1 LLWKLKNPS
10 IFVYILAGSN
20 QQESMVMKNSSLVSK
35 KQETTGNSLLTS
47 SDKKPLD
54 TKQLNVTAALATAPS
69 LALTGN
75 TKPAMSFSF
84 STFNNEGTNPTE
96 SKAPSG
102 LAPSLRPGSSSF
114 GNSQSG
120 KGGLDSTQS
129 VGTFGGSQNSN
140 KDGGGY
146 SFKSSLFASSGSVP
160 AKIGERNEAGFGNPW
175 PQTSYTADGKVFGP
189 PVALSPGTLPSISP
203 AKPSLI
209 GSSSSG
215 YRAGNSEAP
224 QSLHGSPL
232 SQQTMGKSH
241 NSRTQAPVDYSR
253 NFKMSAIFD
262 SQEDMSKKFY
272 SVRSLN
278 TFNYYIYFSIFYFP
292 CTYEILS
299 SVEGK
304 FQVMNVPHILL
315 TLVAS
320 SLHTLAFFFENH
332 TLASSFLDT
341 KIFPLRYR

>member
-1 LLWKLKNPS
+1 M
-10 IFVYILAGSN
+10 I
-20 QQESMVMKNSSLVSK
+20 MKNSSLVSK

-84 STFNNEGTNPTE
+84 STVNNEGTNPTE

-114 GNSQSG
+114 GNIQSG

-160 AKIGERNEAGFGNPW
+160 AKIGESNEAGFGNPS
-175 PQTSYTADGKVFGP
+175 PQTSYTVDGKVFGP

-315 TLVAS
+315 PLGAS
-320 SLHTLAFFFENH
+320 SLHTLAFFF
-332 TLASSFLDT
+332 
-341 KIFPLRYR
+341 

>member
-1 LLWKLKNPS
+1 LLWKLKYPS
-10 IFVYILAGSN
+10 IFVFILAGSN
-20 QQESMVMKNSSLVSK
+20 QQESVIMKNSSLVSK

-54 TKQLNVTAALATAPS
+54 TKQLNVPTALATAPS

-84 STFNNEGTNPTE
+84 STVNNEGTNPTG

-102 LAPSLRPGSSSF
+102 LAPSLQPGSSSF

-120 KGGLDSTQS
+120 KRGLDSTQS

-146 SFKSSLFASSGSVP
+146 SLKSSLFASSGSVP
-160 AKIGERNEAGFGNPW
+160 AKIGESNEAGFGNPS
-175 PQTSYTADGKVFGP
+175 PQTSYTVDGKVFGP
-189 PVALSPGTLPSISP
+189 PVALSPGPLPSISP

-241 NSRTQAPVDYSR
+241 NSRTQAPVEYSR
-253 NFKMSAIFD
+253 NSKMSAIFD
-262 SQEDMSKKFY
+262 SQEDVSKKFY

-278 TFNYYIYFSIFYFP
+278 ALVIIFIFLSFTFLVPMKYYHQ
-292 CTYEILS
+292 C
-299 SVEGK
+299 K
-304 FQVMNVPHILL
+304 
-315 TLVAS
+315 
-320 SLHTLAFFFENH
+320 EN
-332 TLASSFLDT
+332 F
-341 KIFPLRYR
+341 K